1 VQVQHQ
7 HALAI
12 AHSRSLLDATA
23 LALWVETLDRPTPP
37 ATTAKHLSHLP
48 LKKSHARHQQQ
59 QQYHKHQ
66 QR

>member
-7 HALAI
+7 HALAV
-12 AHSRSLLDATA
+12 AHSRSLLDAAA

-37 ATTAKHLSHLP
+37 ATTAKHLSQLP

-59 QQYHKHQ
+59 
-66 QR
+66 